1 MRTPKKILVG
11 FVLLLGL
18 TLSLVIGA
26 NSWKSGLVV
35 SKVVVVGARVVDPN
49 EIVQL
54 AHVKPGSKMY
64 DLDLMIIQ
72 KDVVSH
78 YFLKDAV
85 VERDLP
91 STLKITVVER
101 TPIAMINGNELLY
114 LDAEGVV
121 LPHSISNE
129 LFDLPMISN
138 LPSGLKVVPG
148 AVIQIPDVT
157 EALSI
162 LSTARLV
169 NKELYHLISEVRLR
183 DSGDL
188 IFYTADGGVPVLF
201 GHGDPAGKLLRFEA
215 FWNDVVKGR
224 GVRDLRYVDLRYE
237 DQVVVK
243 WTSDAGTLKTL

>member
-1 MRTPKKILVG
+1 MKTPKKILVG
-11 FVLLLGL
+11 FILLLGL

-26 NSWKSGLVV
+26 NSWKSGLIV
-35 SKVVVVGARVVDPN
+35 SKIIVVGARVVDVN
-49 EIVQL
+49 EIIQL
-54 AHVKPGSKMY
+54 AHVKAGTKMY
-64 DLDLMIIQ
+64 DLDLMVIQ

-78 YFLKDAV
+78 HFLKDAV

-91 STLKITVVER
+91 STLKITVIER
-101 TPIAMINGNELLY
+101 TRIAMVNANELLY

-138 LPSGLKVVPG
+138 LPPELKVTAG
-148 AVIQIPDVT
+148 LLIQDPDVA

-162 LSTARLV
+162 LSTAKLV

-183 DSGDL
+183 NSGDL
-188 IFYTADGGVPVLF
+188 IFYTTDGGVPVLF
-201 GHGDPAGKLLRFEA
+201 GRGNPAGKLLRFEA
-215 FWNDVVKGR
+215 FWNDVVRGQ

-243 WTSDAGTLKTL
+243 WSTNAGTLKTL